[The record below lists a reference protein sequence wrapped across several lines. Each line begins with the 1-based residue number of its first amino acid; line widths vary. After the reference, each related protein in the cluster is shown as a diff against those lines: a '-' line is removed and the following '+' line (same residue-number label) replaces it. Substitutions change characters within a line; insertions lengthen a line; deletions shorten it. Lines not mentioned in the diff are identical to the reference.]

1 MTARVLMVQGTASHV
16 GKSVLVT
23 ALCRILRQDGF
34 RVAPFKAQNM
44 SLNSSVT
51 ADGGE
56 IGRAQAVQ
64 ADAAGV
70 EPTVDMNPVLIKPEG
85 RGRSQIVLMGKP
97 FGHSTGR
104 DQSKS
109 RLALWQGVTA
119 SLDRLREAFDVVVIE
134 GAGSPAEVN
143 IKHNDIANMPVAT
156 YAGAPVLLVADID
169 PGGVF
174 ASIIG
179 TLELLEPDERA
190 LVRGLVINKFRGDPV
205 LFESGVAFLEERTG
219 VPVAGVIPYFTGI
232 DIPQEDSVSLERPA
246 RSVQPSVIDVA
257 VVRLPHISNFDDFD
271 PLAREPGVAVRYVE
285 SAEAVGDPD
294 LLILPG
300 TKTTIEDLQWLKG
313 SSLDRVVK
321 RLAESGK
328 AVFGICGGYQMLGR
342 DIRDPLAVESQ
353 RPDVEGLGLLPVST
367 TFTATKETHRI
378 RGRVATAKGVL
389 ATAGGAPL
397 EGYEIH
403 MGRTTGPDSGST
415 FRITERSGDTCDEPD
430 GAISPSGYVI
440 GTYVYALFHN
450 AGSRR
455 ALLERLAEGKGVSLP
470 PPAADHVQDLEY
482 DRLAAL
488 VRGSLRMDLVYRMAG
503 LEVSRS

>member
-257 VVRLPHISNFDDFD
+257 VVRLSPYLQLRRLRSSGTG
-271 PLAREPGVAVRYVE
+271 AWRGCKVR
-285 SAEAVGDPD
+285 
-294 LLILPG
+294 
-300 TKTTIEDLQWLKG
+300 
-313 SSLDRVVK
+313 
-321 RLAESGK
+321 
-328 AVFGICGGYQMLGR
+328 
-342 DIRDPLAVESQ
+342 
-353 RPDVEGLGLLPVST
+353 
-367 TFTATKETHRI
+367 
-378 RGRVATAKGVL
+378 
-389 ATAGGAPL
+389 
-397 EGYEIH
+397 
-403 MGRTTGPDSGST
+403 
-415 FRITERSGDTCDEPD
+415 
-430 GAISPSGYVI
+430 
-440 GTYVYALFHN
+440 
-450 AGSRR
+450 
-455 ALLERLAEGKGVSLP
+455 
-470 PPAADHVQDLEY
+470 
-482 DRLAAL
+482 
-488 VRGSLRMDLVYRMAG
+488 
-503 LEVSRS
+503 